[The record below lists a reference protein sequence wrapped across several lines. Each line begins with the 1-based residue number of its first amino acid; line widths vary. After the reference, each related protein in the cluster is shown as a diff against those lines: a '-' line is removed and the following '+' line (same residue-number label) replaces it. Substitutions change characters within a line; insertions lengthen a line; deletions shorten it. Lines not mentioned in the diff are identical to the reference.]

1 MIRYITGDLLSA
13 DTEALVNTVNTVGVM
28 GKGIA
33 LQFKENFPSN
43 FHEYVKACKNKELE
57 VGKLLVVR
65 DRAIDRE
72 RIIIN
77 FPTKKD
83 WKHKSK
89 IEYIDS
95 GLQELARVIRH
106 ANIKS
111 IAIPPLGCGNGGLD
125 WDDVEPLMEKYLSSL
140 ENVDI
145 LIFKPNK
152 EVRELLMKQELNK
165 EIKMTDARAMLLYMM
180 FYYETGGEA
189 SSLFV
194 ANKISFFYQ
203 LMGAPEFKKMR
214 FSAERYGPYSVN
226 VAHMVHALNGKYIR
240 GLEQMKSTAFE
251 AFFLDYSHID
261 EIRTYV
267 RKLQSDQIQR
277 IVNLTKLISG
287 FQSALSL
294 EVLASVAWIR
304 RERTNIT
311 REETIQAI
319 ANWSDRK
326 KELFKDA
333 YINLAWERLEEY
345 ANNNP
350 IFLSEVTK

>member
-1 MIRYITGDLLSA
+1 MIRYVTGDLLSA
-13 DTEALVNTVNTVGVM
+13 NTEALVNTVNTVGVM

-43 FHEYVKACKNKELE
+43 YHEYIKACKNKEL
-57 VGKLLVVR
+57 VIGKLLVVK
-65 DRAIDRE
+65 DRNINRE
-72 RIIIN
+72 HIIIN

-83 WKHKSK
+83 WKYKSK
-89 IEYIDS
+89 IEYIDK
-95 GLQELARVIRH
+95 GLQELAKTIQQMD
-106 ANIKS
+106 IKS

-125 WDDVEPLMEKYLSSL
+125 WEDIEPLMEKYLSPL
-140 ENVDI
+140 QNVDI

-152 EVRELLMKQELNK
+152 AVKELLMKQEINK
-165 EIKMTDARAMLLYMM
+165 EIKMTDARAMLLYAMY
-180 FYYETGGEA
+180 FYETGGEA

-194 ANKISFFYQ
+194 ANKIAFFYQ
-203 LMGAPEFKKMR
+203 LMGASEFKKIR
-214 FSAERYGPYSVN
+214 FSAEKYGPYSVN

-251 AFFLDYSHID
+251 PIFLEYNHID
-261 EIRTYV
+261 EIKIYV
-267 RKLQSDQIQR
+267 RKLKSDQINR

-304 RERTNIT
+304 KEKASIT
-311 REETIQAI
+311 KEETILAV
-319 ANWSDRK
+319 ANWSERK
-326 KELFKDA
+326 KELFKDE

-345 ANNNP
+345 SNN
-350 IFLSEVTK
+350 ISLFY